1 MRIPLLWL
9 VSCFVM
15 ASSAPSLNA
24 ATEQDTTSQTQRPNI
39 VLLLADD
46 LGFSD
51 LQPVDG
57 SEISTP
63 ALDNLSSPRCPLQQL
78 PCGR

>member
-24 ATEQDTTSQTQRPNI
+24 ATEQDTASQTQRPNI

-46 LGFSD
+46 LGYSD
-51 LQPVDG
+51 LASYG
-57 SEISTP
+57 SEISTH
-63 ALDNLSSPRCPLQQL
+63 ALLSLIHI
-78 PCGR
+78 

>member
-1 MRIPLLWL
+1 MRIPLWL

-24 ATEQDTTSQTQRPNI
+24 ATEQDTASQTQRPNI

-51 LQPVDG
+51 LASYG

-63 ALDNLSSPRCPLQQL
+63 ALDNLARRGVRQQL

>member
-15 ASSAPSLNA
+15 ASSALSLNA
-24 ATEQDTTSQTQRPNI
+24 ATEQDTASQTQRPNI

-51 LQPVDG
+51 LASYG

-63 ALDNLSSPRCPLQQL
+63 ALDNLGSPRCPLQQL

>member
-24 ATEQDTTSQTQRPNI
+24 ATKQDTASQTQRPNI

-51 LQPVDG
+51 WPVTAAR
-57 SEISTP
+57 S
-63 ALDNLSSPRCPLQQL
+63 AHPRWTT
-78 PCGR
+78 